1 MAELLEEE
9 GVRLV
14 PEEERY
20 KLTDLD
26 SLTGAAEPPCARG
39 LGAVGALPELF

>member
-1 MAELLEEE
+1 MADLLEEE
-9 GVRLV
+9 GVHLV

-26 SLTGAAEPPCARG
+26 SLTGG
-39 LGAVGALPELF
+39 LISACTYWLI